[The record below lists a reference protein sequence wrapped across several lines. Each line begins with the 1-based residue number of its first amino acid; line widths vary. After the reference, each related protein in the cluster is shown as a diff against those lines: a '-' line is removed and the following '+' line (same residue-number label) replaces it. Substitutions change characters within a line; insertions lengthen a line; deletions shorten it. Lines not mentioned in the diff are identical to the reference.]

1 MRCVPLCNTLVPFHY
16 PNGYCPGAPEAIVK
30 PRNRTATMRHVIV
43 GKWTAESTAA
53 EQAHAVACLKALPLM
68 VPQII
73 TYTVGSDIGVTSGN
87 LGWGLVGE
95 FASVDDFETYEASAP
110 HQACLALLKPILAK
124 KVGLEF
130 KL

>member
-16 PNGYCPGAPEAIVK
+16 PDGYCPGAPEAVVK
-30 PRNRTATMRHVIV
+30 PRSRTATMRHVIV
-43 GKWTAESTAA
+43 GQWTADSTAA
-53 EQAHAVACLKALPLM
+53 EQAHAVACLKALPLT

-87 LGWGLVGE
+87 MDWGLVGE

-110 HQACLALLKPILAK
+110 HQACLALLKPILEK